1 MQFGHIISAI
11 LRPILTLFQLAQ
23 QLSILTYLLNLA
35 LVFRLLLRTD
45 LVRRNTDALKD
56 KLSLCKVPPYLLA
69 ILSIGAT
76 RVRTLT
82 VLHLFNDPI
91 AIMLLHAAVNMF
103 LDNRWSLGSIFF
115 SLGVSVKMN
124 ILLFAPVLLCLY
136 LSHLGIGGTILQLTI
151 CALVQLLLA
160 APFLAADPVAY
171 LTSAFNLTRSFL
183 HRDSV
188 NFAFLSRSI
197 FLSRGL
203 HCFLLATHISFLAYV
218 TYTFFPRLISK
229 LWAKPFYIQQ
239 AGNRNNNNNDNSRG
253 LDKDTKEN
261 KVKRPRWMIRWR
273 THLTL
278 AGIAT
283 MVPALMSLPPF
294 HPVLVHGLFWPSL
307 AIILTYP
314 AITVANLFESKVFVP
329 MEGKERM
336 SAASRATNNFLLP
349 FFAANFFGVV
359 CAKSVHVQFYS
370 WCKHIP
376 DIFLQ
381 ISVELCRSVM
391 TLRYFYSLHYLLCHT
406 NFTTK
411 FKLLLLRFE
420 KSHLTEHKDDR

>member
-1 MQFGHIISAI
+1 M
-11 LRPILTLFQLAQ
+11 
-23 QLSILTYLLNLA
+23 
-35 LVFRLLLRTD
+35 
-45 LVRRNTDALKD
+45 
-56 KLSLCKVPPYLLA
+56 PPYLLA

-91 AIMLLHAAVNMF
+91 AVLFLHAAVNMF
-103 LDNRWSLGSIFF
+103 LDNRWTLGSIFF

-124 ILLFAPVLLCLY
+124 ILLFAPALLCIY
-136 LSHLGIGGTILQLTI
+136 LNQLSFTGTTIQLTI
-151 CALVQLLLA
+151 CAFVQLILA
-160 APFLAADPVAY
+160 APFLAVDPVAY
-171 LTSAFNLTRSFL
+171 LASAFNLTRSFL

-188 NFAFLSRSI
+188 NFAFLSRSL

-203 HCFLLATHISFLAYV
+203 HCILLATHISALAYLA
-218 TYTFFPRLISK
+218 YTFWPNLLTK
-229 LWAKPFYIQQ
+229 LLRAKPSPNQQ
-239 AGNRNNNNNDNSRG
+239 PDQLGGNRNNNNNNNKG
-253 LDKDTKEN
+253 LDKDAKEN
-261 KVKRPRWMIRWR
+261 KVKRHLPSPRWIIRWR

-314 AITVANLFESKVFVP
+314 AITVANLFESRVFVP
-329 MEGKERM
+329 IEGREKL
-336 SAASRATNNFLLP
+336 SPAARATNDFLLP

-370 WCKHIP
+370 WCKYIHIFFNYFHILRDAP
-376 DIFLQ
+376 N
-381 ISVELCRSVM
+381 VELCPVSAVVIPR
-391 TLRYFYSLHYLLCHT
+391 
-406 NFTTK
+406 
-411 FKLLLLRFE
+411 E
-420 KSHLTEHKDDR
+420 